1 VAPLRGHRPGAAGAD
16 RPGERAAA
24 LRRGLPAGFDGLQ
37 RAAGNRAVG
46 QLLRAP
52 SIRVREGSRLSA
64 GEFAAALKGN
74 ANVPA
79 WLSKAIGAK
88 GGALTAG
95 KVAAPKDRIW
105 LFVEPLLAAFK
116 AGGWDITTA
125 TSKIAVTRAKGKED
139 WRQEV
144 LPDLKAGERLG
155 SYAKVGPDELGFSRT
170 RLHSESAEVIY
181 GWTSPNEA
189 SSVSQDKRNM
199 IVIVREIEVT
209 APIGKTKVFTTSA
222 DNRAEAILHEIAIH
236 AGRIAQGLPD
246 THDDTSAVIGE
257 LVDQIGAFFRAT
269 GSGGALE
276 QSPLTK
282 EILAFVAAN

>member
-1 VAPLRGHRPGAAGAD
+1 
-16 RPGERAAA
+16 
-24 LRRGLPAGFDGLQ
+24 
-37 RAAGNRAVG
+37 
-46 QLLRAP
+46 
-52 SIRVREGSRLSA
+52 VREGSRLSA
-64 GEFAAALKGN
+64 GDFAAALKGN

-144 LPDLKAGERLG
+144 LPDLKTGERLG
-155 SYAKVGPDELGFSRT
+155 
-170 RLHSESAEVIY
+170 
-181 GWTSPNEA
+181 
-189 SSVSQDKRNM
+189 
-199 IVIVREIEVT
+199 
-209 APIGKTKVFTTSA
+209 
-222 DNRAEAILHEIAIH
+222 AILHEIAIH

-246 THDDTSAVIGE
+246 THDDTSAVIEE

>member
-1 VAPLRGHRPGAAGAD
+1 VAPSRGHRPGAAGAD

-64 GEFAAALKGN
+64 GDFAAALKGN

-144 LPDLKAGERLG
+144 LPDLKEGERLG
-155 SYAKVGPDELGFSRT
+155 SYAKVGPGQLGFSRT

-181 GWTSPNEA
+181 GWTSPDEA
-189 SSVSQDKRNM
+189 SSLSQDKRNL

-209 APIGKTKVFTTSA
+209 APNGRTRVFTTSD

-276 QSPLTK
+276 HSPLTK